1 MQQVRGCTL
10 RRSLPDRGR
19 SGSVFCAFLFRPVVN
34 GWDTPCH
41 WHSHPTPAKIVIP
54 ILRPLGNP
62 VLPSTP
68 RPTRPKKVT
77 GLRYWMLQV
86 LEECEHVSVDF
97 GADPVHDLRVALRR
111 CRSLAD
117 GLMALDPDPDWK
129 AMKKAGKRLFQRLG
143 ALRDVQVMMEWV
155 EKLHPKIVERSPLRQ
170 AQGKSPFLPASGE
183 IPQLITHES
192 SLHSSPGDPVAEA
205 LFKILTARER
215 EQKLEAHAAL
225 EEFDRKQGRQWS

>member
-10 RRSLPDRGR
+10 RRSLPDRG
-19 SGSVFCAFLFRPVVN
+19 SSCSVFCAFLFRPVVN
-34 GWDTPCH
+34 DWDTPCH

-97 GADPVHDLRVALRR
+97 GDDPVPDLRVALRR

-117 GLMALDPDPDWK
+117 GLMALDPDPAW
-129 AMKKAGKRLFQRLG
+129 KRLVQRLG

-155 EKLHPKIVERSPLRQ
+155 EKLAP
-170 AQGKSPFLPASGE
+170 
-183 IPQLITHES
+183 
-192 SLHSSPGDPVAEA
+192 AEA
-205 LFKILTARER
+205 TVAQATVKR
-215 EQKLEAHAAL
+215 AL
-225 EEFDRKQGRQWS
+225 PSASSGRAL